1 MKLSRERG
9 CKTHLF
15 AKYGFWVIFGCIL
28 EGILASE
35 LHQFVNVTHFVD
47 PVMQNRGSKMELC
60 FLVVFRV
67 EVEVSS

>member
-28 EGILASE
+28 EGVLASE
-35 LHQFVNVTHFVD
+35 LHQIVNVTHFVG
-47 PVMQNRGSKMELC
+47 PVMQNRGSSMEVC
-60 FLVVFRV
+60 FLVLFGVV
-67 EVEVSS
+67 VAVTA